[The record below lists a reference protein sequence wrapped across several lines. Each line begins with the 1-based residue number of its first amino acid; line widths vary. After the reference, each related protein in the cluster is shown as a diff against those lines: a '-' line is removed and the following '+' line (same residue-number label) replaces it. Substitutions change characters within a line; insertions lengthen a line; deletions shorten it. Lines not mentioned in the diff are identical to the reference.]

1 MSEVENVPTEAME
14 CKPCAEEPVMI
25 EQVSPIDDPVMVKSM
40 ETNDVD
46 EPIFV
51 EKTVVDGEVV
61 VTAESSSDMKEQEVV
76 EEAEEAVVVE
86 LEGDKAQEATE
97 EVASAQ
103 EEIEEQVAEKV
114 EEPVAAEAVAQ
125 ETEEPVVQETEEPAT
140 QEEAEEPVTEKAE
153 EPVTEKAEEPVAE
166 EPVAQETEEPV
177 AQETEEPVA
186 QETEEPAT
194 QEEPVAEK
202 AEEPVA
208 EEPVAQETEKPVV
221 QETEEPATQEEPVA
235 EKAEEPVAE
244 EPAFQETEEPVAQ
257 ETEEPA
263 VQETEEP
270 VEAEEKASDA
280 QVEPAE
286 DVVSD
291 VKVET
296 AADTPPEQTEVKT
309 SCCDTNNTCETTNTV
324 EPVPTTEAPTPQI
337 DMSNVQMPGKPKQ
350 NKNEKKARKVL
361 SKLGL
366 KVVSGVS
373 RVTIRKSKNIL
384 FVINNPDVMKNPA
397 TDSYIIFGEAKIEDL
412 SQQAQFAAA
421 EKFKQK
427 SAAAAQ
433 VAATKAPVV
442 SAIPEEDEGE
452 DVDDTQCEEKDIELV
467 MQQANVTRPRA
478 AKALINNDNDIV
490 NAIMELT
497 M

>member
-125 ETEEPVVQETEEPAT
+125 ETEEPVVQETNEPAT
-140 QEEAEEPVTEKAE
+140 QEEAEEPV
-153 EPVTEKAEEPVAE
+153 AEEPVA
-166 EPVAQETEEPV
+166 
-177 AQETEEPVA
+177 EEPVA

-202 AEEPVA
+202 TEEPVA
-208 EEPVAQETEKPVV
+208 EEPVV
-221 QETEEPATQEEPVA
+221 QETEEPAVQETEEPVA
-235 EKAEEPVAE
+235 QETEEPAVQETEEPVAQETE
-244 EPAFQETEEPVAQ
+244 EPAVQETEEPVAQ

>member
-14 CKPCAEEPVMI
+14 CKPVAEEPVLVDT
-25 EQVSPIDDPVMVKSM
+25 VSPIDEPVMVKSI
-40 ETNDVD
+40 EKTDDVD

-61 VTAESSSDMKEQEVV
+61 VTAESSSDLKEPVVV
-76 EEAEEAVVVE
+76 EAEDAVVVD
-86 LEGDKAQEATE
+86 L
-97 EVASAQ
+97 VA
-103 EEIEEQVAEKV
+103 
-114 EEPVAAEAVAQ
+114 EEPVTQ
-125 ETEEPVVQETEEPAT
+125 ETEEPVTQETEEPVAVEAEEPVT
-140 QEEAEEPVTEKAE
+140 QEAEEPVTQEAEEPVTQEAEEPVAQEAEEPVAEVTEEPVTQEAEEPVAEAAEEPVVEVTEEPVAEEAEEPVAEEAEEPVT
-153 EPVTEKAEEPVAE
+153 
-166 EPVAQETEEPV
+166 QE
-177 AQETEEPVA
+177 A
-186 QETEEPAT
+186 
-194 QEEPVAEK
+194 
-202 AEEPVA
+202 
-208 EEPVAQETEKPVV
+208 EKPVS
-221 QETEEPATQEEPVA
+221 QENT
-235 EKAEEPVAE
+235 
-244 EPAFQETEEPVAQ
+244 
-257 ETEEPA
+257 
-263 VQETEEP
+263 P
-270 VEAEEKASDA
+270 VE
-280 QVEPAE
+280 
-286 DVVSD
+286 
-291 VKVET
+291 
-296 AADTPPEQTEVKT
+296 T
-309 SCCDTNNTCETTNTV
+309 SCCDSNNTCNVTNTV
-324 EPVPTTEAPTPQI
+324 EPVPTTETATPQI

-366 KVVSGVS
+366 KVVSGVN

-433 VAATKAPVV
+433 VAANKAPVV

-452 DVDDTQCEEKDIELV
+452 DIDDTQCEEKDIELV

>member
-97 EVASAQ
+97 EVAVAQ
-103 EEIEEQVAEKV
+103 EEAEEPVAEKV
-114 EEPVAAEAVAQ
+114 EEPVAEEAVAQ

-140 QEEAEEPVTEKAE
+140 QEEAEEPVTEKS
-153 EPVTEKAEEPVAE
+153 E
-166 EPVAQETEEPV
+166 EPVAQETEE
-177 AQETEEPVA
+177 
-186 QETEEPAT
+186 
-194 QEEPVAEK
+194 
-202 AEEPVA
+202 
-208 EEPVAQETEKPVV
+208 PVV

-244 EPAFQETEEPVAQ
+244 EPVVQETEEL
-257 ETEEPA
+257 A

>member
-86 LEGDKAQEATE
+86 MEGEKAQEATE
-97 EVASAQ
+97 EVA
-103 EEIEEQVAEKV
+103 
-114 EEPVAAEAVAQ
+114 VAQ
-125 ETEEPVVQETEEPAT
+125 EETEEPAI
-140 QEEAEEPVTEKAE
+140 QEEAEEPVAKE
-153 EPVTEKAEEPVAE
+153 AEEPVAE
-166 EPVAQETEEPV
+166 EPVAQE
-177 AQETEEPVA
+177 
-186 QETEEPAT
+186 
-194 QEEPVAEK
+194 
-202 AEEPVA
+202 AEE
-208 EEPVAQETEKPVV
+208 PVV

-235 EKAEEPVAE
+235 EKTEEPVAE
-244 EPAFQETEEPVAQ
+244 EPVVQETEEPAVQETETPVAQETEEPAVQETEEPVAQ

>member
-61 VTAESSSDMKEQEVV
+61 VTAERSSDMKEQEVV

-97 EVASAQ
+97 EVAVAQ
-103 EEIEEQVAEKV
+103 EEAEEPVAEKV
-114 EEPVAAEAVAQ
+114 EEPVAEEAVAQ

-140 QEEAEEPVTEKAE
+140 QEEAE

-208 EEPVAQETEKPVV
+208 EEPVV
-221 QETEEPATQEEPVA
+221 QETEEPAV
-235 EKAEEPVAE
+235 
-244 EPAFQETEEPVAQ
+244 QETEEPVAQ

>member
-86 LEGDKAQEATE
+86 MEGEKAQEATE
-97 EVASAQ
+97 EVAVAQ
-103 EEIEEQVAEKV
+103 EETEEPAIQEEA
-114 EEPVAAEAVAQ
+114 EEPVAKEAEEPVAEEPVAQ

-140 QEEAEEPVTEKAE
+140 QEEPVAEKT
-153 EPVTEKAEEPVAE
+153 EEPVAE
-166 EPVAQETEEPV
+166 EPVVQETEEPAV
-177 AQETEEPVA
+177 QETETPVA
-186 QETEEPAT
+186 QETEEPA
-194 QEEPVAEK
+194 V
-202 AEEPVA
+202 
-208 EEPVAQETEKPVV
+208 
-221 QETEEPATQEEPVA
+221 
-235 EKAEEPVAE
+235 
-244 EPAFQETEEPVAQ
+244 QETEEPVAQ

>member
-86 LEGDKAQEATE
+86 MEGEKAQEATE
-97 EVASAQ
+97 EVA
-103 EEIEEQVAEKV
+103 
-114 EEPVAAEAVAQ
+114 VAQ
-125 ETEEPVVQETEEPAT
+125 EETEEPAI
-140 QEEAEEPVTEKAE
+140 QEEAEEPVAKE
-153 EPVTEKAEEPVAE
+153 AEEPVAE
-166 EPVAQETEEPV
+166 EPVAQETEE
-177 AQETEEPVA
+177 
-186 QETEEPAT
+186 
-194 QEEPVAEK
+194 
-202 AEEPVA
+202 
-208 EEPVAQETEKPVV
+208 PVV

-244 EPAFQETEEPVAQ
+244 EPAVQETEEPVAQ

>member
-14 CKPCAEEPVMI
+14 SKPVAEEAVLV
-25 EQVSPIDDPVMVKSM
+25 EQVSPIDDPVMVKSI

-61 VTAESSSDMKEQEVV
+61 VTAESSSEMKEPELVEV
-76 EEAEEAVVVE
+76 AEDAVVVE
-86 LEGDKAQEATE
+86 LEDNNAQEATKE
-97 EVASAQ
+97 DPQ
-103 EEIEEQVAEKV
+103 E
-114 EEPVAAEAVAQ
+114 
-125 ETEEPVVQETEEPAT
+125 
-140 QEEAEEPVTEKAE
+140 
-153 EPVTEKAEEPVAE
+153 AE
-166 EPVAQETEEPV
+166 EPVAQE
-177 AQETEEPVA
+177 
-186 QETEEPAT
+186 
-194 QEEPVAEK
+194 
-202 AEEPVA
+202 A
-208 EEPVAQETEKPVV
+208 EEPVAQE
-221 QETEEPATQEEPVA
+221 A
-235 EKAEEPVAE
+235 
-244 EPAFQETEEPVAQ
+244 EEPVAQ
-257 ETEEPA
+257 EA
-263 VQETEEP
+263 EEP
-270 VEAEEKASDA
+270 VAQEAEEPVVQEVEEPVAQEAEEPVVQEVEEPVAQEAEESVAQEAEESVVQEAEEPVAQEAEEPVVHEVEEPVAQKAEEPVQASDA
-280 QVEPAE
+280 
-286 DVVSD
+286 
-291 VKVET
+291 
-296 AADTPPEQTEVKT
+296 DTPENTEIKT
-309 SCCDTNNTCETTNTV
+309 SCCDSKNTCETTNTV
-324 EPVPTTEAPTPQI
+324 EPVPTTEAATPQI

-366 KVVSGVS
+366 KVVSGVN

>member
-97 EVASAQ
+97 EVA
-103 EEIEEQVAEKV
+103 
-114 EEPVAAEAVAQ
+114 VAQ
-125 ETEEPVVQETEEPAT
+125 EETEEPAI
-140 QEEAEEPVTEKAE
+140 QEEAEEPVAKE
-153 EPVTEKAEEPVAE
+153 AEEPVAE
-166 EPVAQETEEPV
+166 EPVAQETEE
-177 AQETEEPVA
+177 
-186 QETEEPAT
+186 
-194 QEEPVAEK
+194 
-202 AEEPVA
+202 
-208 EEPVAQETEKPVV
+208 PVV

-244 EPAFQETEEPVAQ
+244 EPAVQETEEPVAQ

>member
-14 CKPCAEEPVMI
+14 CKPAAEEPVMV
-25 EQVSPIDDPVMVKSM
+25 EQVSTIDDPVMVKSV

-61 VTAESSSDMKEQEVV
+61 VTAESSSDIKEPEVV
-76 EEAEEAVVVE
+76 EVAEEAVVVE
-86 LEGDKAQEATE
+86 LEVNKAQEATE
-97 EVASAQ
+97 EVAAAQ
-103 EEIEEQVAEKV
+103 DAEEQVPQEEA
-114 EEPVAAEAVAQ
+114 EEPVAEESVVQ
-125 ETEEPVVQETEEPAT
+125 ETEEPVVQETEEPSA
-140 QEEAEEPVTEKAE
+140 QEEAEEPVSEKAE
-153 EPVTEKAEEPVAE
+153 EPV
-166 EPVAQETEEPV
+166 
-177 AQETEEPVA
+177 
-186 QETEEPAT
+186 
-194 QEEPVAEK
+194 
-202 AEEPVA
+202 
-208 EEPVAQETEKPVV
+208 
-221 QETEEPATQEEPVA
+221 
-235 EKAEEPVAE
+235 
-244 EPAFQETEEPVAQ
+244 
-257 ETEEPA
+257 

-286 DVVSD
+286 DVVVTD
-291 VKVET
+291 VKVES
-296 AADTPPEQTEVKT
+296 AADTLPEQTEVKT

-324 EPVPTTEAPTPQI
+324 EPVPTTEATTPHI

-366 KVVSGVS
+366 KVVSGVN

>member
-86 LEGDKAQEATE
+86 MEGEKAQEATE
-97 EVASAQ
+97 EVAVAQ
-103 EEIEEQVAEKV
+103 EETEEPAIQEEA
-114 EEPVAAEAVAQ
+114 EEPVAKEAEEPVAEEPVAQ
-125 ETEEPVVQETEEPAT
+125 EAEEPVVQETEEPAT
-140 QEEAEEPVTEKAE
+140 QEESVAEKT
-153 EPVTEKAEEPVAE
+153 EEPVAE
-166 EPVAQETEEPV
+166 EPVVQETEEPAV
-177 AQETEEPVA
+177 QETETPVA
-186 QETEEPAT
+186 QETEEPA
-194 QEEPVAEK
+194 V
-202 AEEPVA
+202 
-208 EEPVAQETEKPVV
+208 
-221 QETEEPATQEEPVA
+221 
-235 EKAEEPVAE
+235 
-244 EPAFQETEEPVAQ
+244 QETEEPVAQ

>member
-86 LEGDKAQEATE
+86 MEGEKAQEATE
-97 EVASAQ
+97 EVAVAQ
-103 EEIEEQVAEKV
+103 EETEEQATQEEAEEPLAKEAEEPVAEEPVVQETEEAVAQETDEPATQEEAEEPVAEKV
-114 EEPVAAEAVAQ
+114 EEPVAEEPVVQ
-125 ETEEPVVQETEEPAT
+125 ETEEPVVQETEEPAV
-140 QEEAEEPVTEKAE
+140 QEET
-153 EPVTEKAEEPVAE
+153 
-166 EPVAQETEEPV
+166 
-177 AQETEEPVA
+177 
-186 QETEEPAT
+186 
-194 QEEPVAEK
+194 EEPVAEK

-208 EEPVAQETEKPVV
+208 EEPVV
-221 QETEEPATQEEPVA
+221 
-235 EKAEEPVAE
+235 
-244 EPAFQETEEPVAQ
+244 Q

>member
-86 LEGDKAQEATE
+86 MEGEKAQEATE
-97 EVASAQ
+97 EVAVAQ
-103 EEIEEQVAEKV
+103 EETEEQATQEEAEEPLAKEAEEPVAEEPVVQETEEAVAQETDEPATQEEAEEPVAEKV
-114 EEPVAAEAVAQ
+114 EEPVAEEPVVQ
-125 ETEEPVVQETEEPAT
+125 ETEEPVVQETEEPAV
-140 QEEAEEPVTEKAE
+140 QEET
-153 EPVTEKAEEPVAE
+153 
-166 EPVAQETEEPV
+166 
-177 AQETEEPVA
+177 
-186 QETEEPAT
+186 
-194 QEEPVAEK
+194 EEPVAEK

-208 EEPVAQETEKPVV
+208 EEPV
-221 QETEEPATQEEPVA
+221 
-235 EKAEEPVAE
+235 
-244 EPAFQETEEPVAQ
+244 
-257 ETEEPA
+257 